1 MKPLTKNFEEKA
13 KETLLDSQIQKNL
26 SGLYEGFHSA
36 RIQASSA
43 TADWEE
49 LQSKGREI
57 KEEVIN
63 NLDKYLE
70 LLESK
75 ILSSGG
81 TVHFAE
87 TAEDAT
93 QYVVNLAKKRDV

>member
-1 MKPLTKNFEEKA
+1 MKPVTQNFEEKA

-36 RIQASSA
+36 RIQASSD

-63 NLDKYLE
+63 NLDKKKKQNFCHRSRSRLV
-70 LLESK
+70 ESIK
-75 ILSSGG
+75 SI
-81 TVHFAE
+81 
-87 TAEDAT
+87 
-93 QYVVNLAKKRDV
+93 